1 MPMTGGAYSS
11 AYDGGSAVF
20 GPGGPA
26 TPGYSGGTPFGGAT
40 PGTTNRGV
48 LATPGATGAAVSL
61 LDTDAQAYAR
71 VVWWWVAH
79 VMEDRKFKFL
89 EEFLRETEGLK
100 TPEKAQIYRAWEVLA
115 RMCFIPGLGNEGFDP
130 LTPDLAEQK
139 KPSESRD
146 IWKRFEATMAAG
158 FGDPVEGLQQQWI
171 CNAREHLQMKF
182 WHDHV
187 LEKIVRRDD
196 EPWYV
201 LESARAQEALPPTT
215 CSAPS
220 VLCLRVWHD
229 QLTMYGG
236 GQVRHICGRV

>member
-1 MPMTGGAYSS
+1 
-11 AYDGGSAVF
+11 
-20 GPGGPA
+20 
-26 TPGYSGGTPFGGAT
+26 
-40 PGTTNRGV
+40 
-48 LATPGATGAAVSL
+48 
-61 LDTDAQAYAR
+61 
-71 VVWWWVAH
+71 
-79 VMEDRKFKFL
+79 MEDRKFKFL

-158 FGDPVEGLQQQWI
+158 FGDPVEGLQQHWI

-201 LESARAQEALPPTT
+201 LESALAQEALPPTT
-215 CSAPS
+215 CFGPVCSLLA
-220 VLCLRVWHD
+220 CLA
-229 QLTMYGG
+229 
-236 GQVRHICGRV
+236 